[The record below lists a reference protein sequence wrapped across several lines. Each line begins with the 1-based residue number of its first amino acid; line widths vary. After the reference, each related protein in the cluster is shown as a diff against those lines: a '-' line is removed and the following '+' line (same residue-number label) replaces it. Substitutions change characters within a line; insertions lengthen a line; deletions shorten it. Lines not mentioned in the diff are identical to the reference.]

1 MFFHVCMYPFF
12 CFQASS
18 LTTPVLAHQQ
28 PGKRPLLFISLPII
42 CFCFLSF
49 HGMEITAKG
58 QSHSF
63 EGKWEMGN
71 RVQGSLK
78 GPHYCKFH
86 CDVHHCF
93 FLLFRPC
100 LFVFAFYSTSP
111 PTNQPTPSFT
121 LALASGREH
130 ELDELEEFAKE
141 RTKKKRKKRG
151 SREEEE
157 QAKSK
162 RKTSLRT
169 WLIAFVLFQH
179 WIFTFTMSF
188 YMRVSCQ
195 SPSFFGD
202 GYFSIMQQAII
213 ILIQQL
219 VQNSMDQILFLI
231 LTVDPAL
238 HCFVCMYLPLMHV
251 PCSTTGGHMSR

>member
-1 MFFHVCMYPFF
+1 MYPFF

-151 SREEEE
+151 SREENVPTDMVDRICPVS
-157 QAKSK
+157 ALDLYIYNVILYARFMSV
-162 RKTSLRT
+162 SIIL
-169 WLIAFVLFQH
+169 WG
-179 WIFTFTMSF
+179 WIF
-188 YMRVSCQ
+188 
-195 SPSFFGD
+195 
-202 GYFSIMQQAII
+202 
-213 ILIQQL
+213 
-219 VQNSMDQILFLI
+219 
-231 LTVDPAL
+231 
-238 HCFVCMYLPLMHV
+238 
-251 PCSTTGGHMSR
+251 